1 MRPDEKRL
9 IEEKLAQLKK
19 ELAKPQSYSGK
30 KTEAQ
35 EAPAEL
41 SETFY
46 VFDGLPLLISLLL
59 SLILLGSVWALHS
72 FYPHLWERLL
82 DLF

>member
-1 MRPDEKRL
+1 MRPEEKRL

-19 ELAKPQSYSGK
+19 ELAKPQRDSVK
-30 KTEAQ
+30 KVETR

-46 VFDGLPLLISLLL
+46 VFDGVPLLISLLL

-82 DLF
+82 ELF